1 MFSPTQIRRICIAI
15 VCVMYSLS
23 AFADRGADH
32 RELHRK
38 ITLHYTFDSA
48 EIDENLQENRNN
60 LFSLKSILRDSV
72 RIDSITI
79 ISHASPDGGYPHNI
93 KLARERGLVLK
104 NFILNECSDSVRL
117 TSDRIILKDGAENWQ
132 GLTDMVDSRYSRH
145 DREKVLRILADTSVG
160 PETRKWRL
168 KQLDGGYT
176 WNFLYRRYMPVLR
189 QAVITGISYSSF
201 TPLVACLPTET
212 MSGSAHRMP
221 ENSPGIALAYDGDD
235 RETAGEGG
243 FVFAVKTN
251 LLYDAALV
259 PNIGVEANIGKGWAA
274 TAGWNYA
281 WWDSDA
287 VHRYWRVYGGEAEVR
302 KYFGKTARKTV
313 LSGHHLGLYGQAFT
327 YDFEL
332 GGRGQISELTYGGGI
347 AYGYAL
353 PVGRSFNLDFS
364 IGLGYL
370 GGEYKIY
377 DPEDGCYVWKE
388 TRQRH
393 WMGPTKAEVSLV
405 WVIGRKGQQWEK
417 GGRR

>member
-1 MFSPTQIRRICIAI
+1 
-15 VCVMYSLS
+15 
-23 AFADRGADH
+23 
-32 RELHRK
+32 
-38 ITLHYTFDSA
+38 
-48 EIDENLQENRNN
+48 
-60 LFSLKSILRDSV
+60 
-72 RIDSITI
+72 
-79 ISHASPDGGYPHNI
+79 
-93 KLARERGLVLK
+93 
-104 NFILNECSDSVRL
+104 
-117 TSDRIILKDGAENWQ
+117 
-132 GLTDMVDSRYSRH
+132 MVDSRYSRH

-201 TPLVACLPTET
+201 TPLAACRPTET
-212 MSGSAHRMP
+212 MSGSAHRMH

-235 RETAGEGG
+235 RETTDGGG

-259 PNIGVEANIGKGWAA
+259 PNIGVEASLGKGWAA

-332 GGRGQISELTYGGGI
+332 GGRGQISDFSYGGGI

-353 PVGRSFNLDFS
+353 PVGKSLNLDFS

-405 WVIGRKGQQWEK
+405 WVIGRKGPQWEK